1 MSESAK
7 KVVVG
12 ILLGIFFCVCVDL
25 VVIGQRNI
33 GPAGLGIMLLGLA
46 GLIFLLWL
54 YNRQYR

>member
-12 ILLGIFFCVCVDL
+12 ILLGIFFCVCVAL

>member
-1 MSESAK
+1 MK
-7 KVVVG
+7 
-12 ILLGIFFCVCVDL
+12 FFCVCVAL